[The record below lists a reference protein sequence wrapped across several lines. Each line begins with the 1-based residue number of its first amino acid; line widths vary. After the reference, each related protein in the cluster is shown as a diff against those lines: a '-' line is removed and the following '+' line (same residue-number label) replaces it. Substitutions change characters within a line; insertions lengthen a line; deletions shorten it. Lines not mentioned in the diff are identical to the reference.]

1 MLLKGVVFY
10 KFSIAMCGSSMTI
23 RGKSIK
29 SEIFIKSGGRLSALI
44 QH

>member
-10 KFSIAMCGSSMTI
+10 KFLIVMFGSSMAI

-29 SEIFIKSGGRLSALI
+29 SEIFIKLGGRMSV
-44 QH
+44 